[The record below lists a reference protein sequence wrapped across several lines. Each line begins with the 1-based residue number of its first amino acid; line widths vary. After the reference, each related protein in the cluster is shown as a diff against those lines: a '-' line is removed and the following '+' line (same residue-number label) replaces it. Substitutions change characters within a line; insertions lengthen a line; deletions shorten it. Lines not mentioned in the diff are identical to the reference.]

1 MPSSRLDF
9 VFKPLSQ
16 LATVD
21 KAQCFPR
28 YFIGSSRVEPTSL
41 NCHAHFQFP
50 VVGVPIS
57 TNDMEHYNVIEFSV
71 LTHHNAVS
79 TPLNGAHVPQLQA

>member
-16 LATVD
+16 PATVD

-57 TNDMEHYNVIEFSV
+57 VNDMNYHNVIEFTV
-71 LTHHNAVS
+71 HTLYNADLTSIN
-79 TPLNGAHVPQLQA
+79 